1 MQCCACGKRMSI
13 ELFSSKG
20 LKASHFIELCA
31 RNNHI
36 YFAFMENISLPSS
49 LMKIEPQVKQYQELL
64 GLREKLSSAMR
75 VPSSEETSAHM
86 AVRLAAEREL
96 RGRMEYLEELISL
109 AVVNTFKELCR
120 I

>member
-1 MQCCACGKRMSI
+1 MV
-13 ELFSSKG
+13 
-20 LKASHFIELCA
+20 LCA

-64 GLREKLSSAMR
+64 GLREKLSTAMR
-75 VPSSEETSAHM
+75 VPPSEETSAHM

-96 RGRMEYLEELISL
+96 QGRMEYLEELISL
-109 AVVNTFKELCR
+109 AVASAFKELGR